1 MTKYN
6 FDLYF
11 VALILGLVSFLDIAE
26 SHSTKKYKE
35 INRSPAVKMSV
46 NNTKNKGGSQATIRT

>member
-35 INRSPAVKMSV
+35 INRSPAVVGFENVSE
-46 NNTKNKGGSQATIRT
+46 